1 MKLEITK
8 KVTKKE
14 LLKAWARLTVDAPE
28 TWITDADGER
38 HRYVY
43 ALRSLRERDI
53 VKEENAHELRVLGI
67 IEAIEGAIP

>member
-1 MKLEITK
+1 MRVEITK

-14 LLKAWARLTVDAPE
+14 LLKAWGRLTVDAPD

-43 ALRSLRERDI
+43 CLRSLRDRDI
-53 VKEENAHELRVLGI
+53 LAEESAHELRILGM
-67 IEAIEGAIP
+67 IEAIEGYLI